1 MENKKDK
8 LIKSLNLVI
17 NSLKND
23 TIHYDWQ
30 SQSSCNCGIVA
41 QAITGMNRKEISHAY
56 SEVNSALKNID
67 KDIARTWKNGVKYF
81 CPITGEPMFK
91 IFKDL
96 FDNGLTK
103 EDIVHLEF
111 MDNPAI
117 LERSGIKTYEIETY
131 YNTVKDSVIV
141 TQEVIPH
148 PNFFL
153 RLFGHTK
160 IVENEEV
167 TYKKVEKTRK
177 NSIKYYKKKTS
188 LIKYLQ
194 AWVSILE
201 EGSKGEELDN
211 TSRVDLEHELLV
223 AVTEENFELAAELR
237 DKINAI

>member
-23 TIHYDWQ
+23 TIHYDWE

-41 QAITGMNRKEISHAY
+41 QAITGMNRKEIAQAY
-56 SEVNSALKNID
+56 GEVNTALKNID
-67 KDIARTWKNGVKYF
+67 KDISRTWKNGVKYF

-117 LERSGIKTYEIETY
+117 LERSGIKTHEIETY
-131 YNTVKDSVIV
+131 YTSVKDSVVV
-141 TQEVIPH
+141 TQEAIPH

-153 RLFGHTK
+153 RLFGYTK
-160 IVENEEV
+160 IVENEEI

-177 NSIKYYKKKTS
+177 NSIKYYKKKGS

-223 AVTEENFELAAELR
+223 AVTEENFELAADLR